1 MILTVVLICIF
12 LMIRHVE
19 HLITYL
25 LAIFGMSSLKKLF
38 RTSAHV
44 KIRFLF
50 QFSTVTRLCPTP

>member
-12 LMIRHVE
+12 LMISHVE
-19 HLITYL
+19 HLIMYL

-44 KIRFLF
+44 KIRVLF
-50 QFSTVTRLCPTP
+50 QFSTVTQLCPTP